1 MGLAKSPPP
10 ALEAF
15 ALLYEKGIYR
25 IKIFDHDLETIKA
38 LNSSIL
44 NAEATIGFSTD
55 EMLSLAN
62 NTSLALEA
70 LRPLQPFDSIIK
82 YIALASE
89 PNESLPPSTL
99 SGALPPA
106 LTNLNSALQTLGMR
120 TKVTV
125 PFTMSLLQPPA
136 SGSGSAG
143 NVSSPPSLGTFSGAW
158 NETIAQVLSVL
169 HQNNAPF
176 MMNIH
181 PYPAYVNELKKKGG
195 RKGKKGKSKGVSV
208 AFALGTSNSSVV
220 VDGGLE
226 YRSLLDAMYDT
237 VLAAL
242 AKAGYPNMPLI
253 IGETGWPTAGAVEAT
268 VGNAC
273 RYLNQVIASASR
285 EEGTPRRPGQRIEMY
300 VFEAF
305 DESLKPAGTIEPNWG
320 VMTEEGTEKYA
331 VDWTNSGSVPIC
343 T

>member
-1 MGLAKSPPP
+1 
-10 ALEAF
+10 
-15 ALLYEKGIYR
+15 
-25 IKIFDHDLETIKA
+25 LETIKT

-55 EMLSLAN
+55 EMLSLASHS
-62 NTSLALEA
+62 SLALET
-70 LRPLQPFDSIIK
+70 LRPLQPFDSILK

-89 PNESLPPSTL
+89 PNESLRPSTL
-99 SGALPPA
+99 SRALPPA
-106 LTNLNSALQTLGMR
+106 LTSLNSALQSLGMQA
-120 TKVTV
+120 KVTV
-125 PFTMSLLQPPA
+125 PFTISLLQPPA

-143 NVSSPPSLGTFSGAW
+143 SATSPPSNGTFSEAW
-158 NETIAQVLSVL
+158 NETIRQVLSIL

-181 PYPAYVNELKKKGG
+181 PYPAYVNELGMKGG
-195 RKGKKGKSKGVSV
+195 RKGNKKAKKKGVPV
-208 AFALGTSNSSVV
+208 AYALGTSNSSVV

-242 AKAGYPNMPLI
+242 DKAGYPDMPLI

-273 RYLNQVIASASR
+273 RYLNQVIARASR
-285 EEGTPRRPGQRIEMY
+285 EEGTPRRPGKGLRFMCLERLMR
-300 VFEAF
+300 
-305 DESLKPAGTIEPNWG
+305 D
-320 VMTEEGTEKYA
+320 
-331 VDWTNSGSVPIC
+331 
-343 T
+343 